1 MEIAVLALGCFWGP
15 EIKFSKIDGI
25 IKTEVGYCGGNSSIT
40 TYKEVC
46 TGNTNH
52 AEVVKLDFDEKIIT
66 YEKILKIFFQ
76 IHDPTTLNSQGPDF
90 GTQYR
95 SEIFYLNDNQK
106 MIAEKV
112 LNEVNERLSGKVVT
126 KISLLKN
133 YCPAE
138 EYHQK
143 YLESL
148 HIPGAIFFDIDENSR
163 KDTALPHMLV
173 DQMSWDKIVSNMG
186 IKKNDEIVIYDNSDV
201 ISSCRG
207 WFNFIYYGHD
217 PKLINVLNGG
227 LRKWL
232 KEKKKVTDEISN
244 IDKSDY
250 KGSERKD
257 LVKSKQAIDQ
267 NIDEKIFT
275 LIDARSRERFEGKI
289 PEPRKGLRSGCIKN
303 SFCIPFNDC
312 LNDDKTFKNKDQLK
326 KIFKTSIENLE
337 QKKIVFSCGSGVTA
351 CVLALAYSLIN
362 DKYLPCIYDGSW
374 AEYGLI

>member
-95 SEIFYLNDNQK
+95 SEIFYLNDTQK

-143 YLESL
+143 YLEK
-148 HIPGAIFFDIDENSR
+148 R
-163 KDTALPHMLV
+163 
-173 DQMSWDKIVSNMG
+173 
-186 IKKNDEIVIYDNSDV
+186 
-201 ISSCRG
+201 
-207 WFNFIYYGHD
+207 
-217 PKLINVLNGG
+217 
-227 LRKWL
+227 
-232 KEKKKVTDEISN
+232 
-244 IDKSDY
+244 
-250 KGSERKD
+250 
-257 LVKSKQAIDQ
+257 
-267 NIDEKIFT
+267 
-275 LIDARSRERFEGKI
+275 
-289 PEPRKGLRSGCIKN
+289 
-303 SFCIPFNDC
+303 
-312 LNDDKTFKNKDQLK
+312 
-326 KIFKTSIENLE
+326 
-337 QKKIVFSCGSGVTA
+337 
-351 CVLALAYSLIN
+351 
-362 DKYLPCIYDGSW
+362 
-374 AEYGLI
+374 